1 MPPQVFIW
9 SMRLVGLP
17 PVTVFMPGIQFW
29 SVNQAGSDSEFFFK
43 GIESLKQ
50 NQILKPQYL

>member
-1 MPPQVFIW
+1 MSPEVFIW

-29 SVNQAGSDSEFFFK
+29 SVNQAGSDSEFFLKFVPK
-43 GIESLKQ
+43 TQTFQSLY
-50 NQILKPQYL
+50 ILET